1 MKISLSPLPLTS
13 ESFAPFGDV
22 IEADGRP
29 HFSVNDGTAW
39 RFNDLARVE
48 AAEDGVAALSI
59 FRAAARKLPLRIEM
73 LERHPLGSQAFVPM
87 TARRFAVVVAPLG
100 DEILAESL
108 RAFVVEPGRGI
119 NFRRGVWHYP
129 LIALDSGGD
138 FLVADR
144 IGPGDNLEKRYFPDD
159 VKIILNI

>member
-73 LERHPLGSQAFVPM
+73 LERHPLG
-87 TARRFAVVVAPLG
+87 FAGVCADDG
-100 DEILAESL
+100 EEIRGCG
-108 RAFVVEPGRGI
+108 RAAWR
-119 NFRRGVWHYP
+119 
-129 LIALDSGGD
+129 
-138 FLVADR
+138 
-144 IGPGDNLEKRYFPDD
+144 
-159 VKIILNI
+159 